1 MLYHQLNQQNA
12 SIDSA
17 NQQFNERLNTSI
29 DMLYQQLNQ
38 QDQQLRQEYTALD
51 NRTQQLNTSTQL
63 LLNGLEGPAGQY
75 PFYPADSC
83 ATLPPSSPSGY
94 YWVRVSDCSAVSV
107 YCDMTLSCG
116 GVTGGWTRVAELDMT
131 NSSHQC
137 PSGLR
142 ERNDSNIRTCVRN
155 VTAAGCS
162 AVEYTPVASDIQY
175 SKVCGRVI
183 GYQVGSTGAFGLST
197 NNINTAYVDGVSFTH
212 GYPREHIWTLASA
225 PDEVSTSPMS
235 DCPCT
240 NANTFEQ
247 ATHPPEF
254 VGDDYF
260 CDTGSSNRFQN
271 IFYDGDPLW
280 DGAGCG
286 ILNSCCSFNNP
297 PWFYKELSQP
307 TANDIEMRVCRTE
320 DNNDEDIAIKVIDLF
335 VLL

>member
-1 MLYHQLNQQNA
+1 MLYHQLNQQNASIDSANQQFNERLNTAIDMLYQQLNQQNA

-29 DMLYQQLNQ
+29 DMLYQQLN
-38 QDQQLRQEYTALD
+38 QQLRQEYTALD

-94 YWVRVSDCSAVSV
+94 YWVRASDGSAVSV

-116 GVTGGWTRVAELDMT
+116 GVTGGWMRVAELDMT

-155 VTAAGCS
+155 VAAAGCS
-162 AVEYTPVASDIQY
+162 AVEYTPLASDIQY

-183 GYQVGSTGAFGLST
+183 GYQVGSTGAFGQST
-197 NNINTAYVDGVSFTH
+197 NNISTAYVDGVSFTH
-212 GYPREHIWTLASA
+212 GYPREHIWILASA
-225 PDEVSTSPMS
+225 PDKVGTSPMS

-240 NANTFEQ
+240 NAN
-247 ATHPPEF
+247 
-254 VGDDYF
+254 
-260 CDTGSSNRFQN
+260 RFTLLESFLAPSLTNGLNFHCTRVKNNQICELLPN
-271 IFYDGDPLW
+271 
-280 DGAGCG
+280 
-286 ILNSCCSFNNP
+286 LNSCC
-297 PWFYKELSQP
+297 
-307 TANDIEMRVCRTE
+307 
-320 DNNDEDIAIKVIDLF
+320 
-335 VLL
+335 

>member
-1 MLYHQLNQQNA
+1 MLKGVSQV
-12 SIDSA
+12 
-17 NQQFNERLNTSI
+17 
-29 DMLYQQLNQ
+29 
-38 QDQQLRQEYTALD
+38 ALFA
-51 NRTQQLNTSTQL
+51 L
-63 LLNGLEGPAGQY
+63 LLATTYSCVASSCSKSDYISLTPFLFGLLPSVPAS
-75 PFYPADSC
+75 SC
-83 ATLPPSSPSGY
+83 SQISLYPSGY
-94 YWVRVSDCSAVSV
+94 YWVRSSNGSAVSV
-107 YCDMTLSCG
+107 FCDMTLSCG

-137 PSGLR
+137 PSGLS
-142 ERNDSNIRTCVRN
+142 ERNDSSIRTCVRN

-162 AVEYTPVASDIQY
+162 AVEYTPLASDIQY

-183 GYQVGSTGAFGLST
+183 GYQVGSTGAFRQST
-197 NNINTAYVDGVSFTH
+197 NNISTAYVDGVSFTH
-212 GYPREHIWTLASA
+212 GNPREHIWTLASA
-225 PDEVSTSPMS
+225 PDEVGTSPMS

-240 NANTFEQ
+240 NNNTSEQ
-247 ATHPPEF
+247 ATQPPEF

-297 PWFYKELSQP
+297 PWFYKQLSQP
-307 TANDIEMRVCRTE
+307 TADDVEMRVCRNE

-335 VLL
+335 VQ